1 MVFGLAP
8 DAAPGYFY
16 PPMNWD
22 RFKSLYYTHPK
33 LGLSLDISRM
43 PFPDDFLPSME
54 PRLKQAFA
62 AMAALEGGA
71 IANQDERRMVGHY
84 WLRAPELAPTAELRT
99 AIASTLDA
107 VREFTAKV
115 HKGGI
120 TAPGG
125 AKFKEVLVIGIGGS
139 ALGPQFVCHALG
151 RLKGGRDKMG
161 VSFFDN
167 TDPDGIDYVLKTLGS
182 RLKQALV
189 IVISK
194 SGGTAE
200 TRNGMLEAQEAFK
213 SAGLDYPRHF
223 VAVTGEGSKLDQ
235 VAVKEGWL
243 ARFPMWDWVGGR
255 TSELCAVGLLPAAL
269 QGIKIDQMLAGAA
282 AMDAVTRKQSLR
294 DNPAA
299 LLAVMW
305 YWATDG
311 RGTKDM
317 VVLPYK
323 DRLLLFS
330 RYLQQLVMESLGKEF
345 DLHGNVVN
353 QGIAVYGNKG
363 STDQHAYVQQ
373 LREGVNNF
381 FVTFIEVLKDR
392 GADTS
397 LEVEPGVTS
406 GDFLQGFLLGTR
418 DALSEKNRHSMTIT
432 VSEVSPKTI
441 GMLIALYERAVGLYA
456 SLVGINAYHQ
466 PGVEAGK
473 KAAGGVIALKLRIDA
488 ALRAAPGTAFT
499 AESLATRLG
508 ATDKTEQVFKVLEH
522 LAANPGS
529 RVVKSAGKP
538 WHESTYKADV

>member
-1 MVFGLAP
+1 MT
-8 DAAPGYFY
+8 
-16 PPMNWD
+16 WD
-22 RFKSLYYTHPK
+22 RFKSLYYTNAK

-43 PFPDDFLPSME
+43 PFPEDFPASME
-54 PRLKQAFA
+54 PKLQKAFA
-62 AMAALEGGA
+62 DMAALEGGA
-71 IANQDERRMVGHY
+71 IANPDEKRMVGHY
-84 WLRAPELAPTAELRT
+84 WLRTPELAPTAELRT
-99 AIASTLDA
+99 AITSTLEA
-107 VREFTAKV
+107 IKAFTAKV
-115 HKGGI
+115 HKGELA
-120 TAPGG
+120 APAG
-125 AKFKEVLVIGIGGS
+125 KFKEVLVIGIGGS
-139 ALGPQFVCHALG
+139 ALGPQFVSHALG
-151 RLKGGRDKMG
+151 RLRGGRDKMG

-167 TDPDGIDYVLKTLGS
+167 TDPDGMDYVLDQLGS
-182 RLKQALV
+182 RLKQTLV
-189 IVISK
+189 VVISK

-200 TRNGMLEAQEAFK
+200 TRNGMLEAQAAFK
-213 SAGLDYPRHF
+213 VAGLDYPKHF

-235 VAVKEGWL
+235 VAIKEGWL

-282 AMDAVTRKQSLR
+282 AMDEVTRKKSLR

-299 LLAVMW
+299 LMALMW

-330 RYLQQLVMESLGKEF
+330 RYLQQLVMESLGKEL
-345 DLHGNVVN
+345 DLAGNVVN

-381 FVTFIEVLKDR
+381 FLTFIEVLKDR
-392 GADTS
+392 ATDAS
-397 LEVEPGVTS
+397 LEVEPGITS

-418 DALSEKNRHSMTIT
+418 DALSEKNRHSITIT
-432 VSEVSPKTI
+432 VAEISPKTL

-473 KAAGGVIALKLRIDA
+473 KAAGGVIALKLKVAA
-488 ALRAAPGTAFT
+488 ALRDGTGSEFT
-499 AESLATRLG
+499 AESLAAKLG
-508 ATDKTEQVFKVLEH
+508 QPDQTEPVFKILEH
-522 LAANPGS
+522 LAANAGS
-529 RVVKSAGKP
+529 GVTKTARKP
-538 WHESTYKADV
+538 WHQSTYGWQP